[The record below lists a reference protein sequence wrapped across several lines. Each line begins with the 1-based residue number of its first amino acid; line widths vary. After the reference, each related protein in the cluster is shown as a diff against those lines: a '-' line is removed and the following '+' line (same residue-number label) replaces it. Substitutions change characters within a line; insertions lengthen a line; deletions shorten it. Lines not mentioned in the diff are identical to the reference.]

1 MFATLVSV
9 ALFSGLAIKGA
20 RADFTVDTPA
30 LVQVSFS
37 KPGWQPDASSNPPP
51 AFYSA
56 NLPLLLGLTRAL
68 ARTTSLSS
76 PAMMSVVKNCTC
88 TVLIPRSLH

>member
-30 LVQVSFS
+30 LVQVSL
-37 KPGWQPDASSNPPP
+37 Q
-51 AFYSA
+51 
-56 NLPLLLGLTRAL
+56 T
-68 ARTTSLSS
+68 
-76 PAMMSVVKNCTC
+76 
-88 TVLIPRSLH
+88 